1 MLDES
6 FKFYYKAVKLK
17 DMLRQGAVEWRVKK
31 DRMESI
37 AEHCFGCSI
46 LAISLQS
53 ELNFELDLGRVL
65 EIIAIHELEEL
76 FIGDIT
82 PLDNVDKNKLRENAL
97 IEIKKLVEPLKIGK
111 EILNLT
117 NEFNNMSSNEAEFA
131 KAIDKLECVL
141 EFKKYQDIGQVS
153 LSHVTEQMLENKYLK
168 MYVDMG
174 KYDLSDIF
182 FLYHMPAYEKFGIN
196 EEYWFNT
203 LKNIGVE

>member
-1 MLDES
+1 M
-6 FKFYYKAVKLK
+6 
-17 DMLRQGAVEWRVKK
+17 
-31 DRMESI
+31 
-37 AEHCFGCSI
+37 
-46 LAISLQS
+46 
-53 ELNFELDLGRVL
+53 
-65 EIIAIHELEEL
+65 
-76 FIGDIT
+76 
-82 PLDNVDKNKLRENAL
+82 
-97 IEIKKLVEPLKIGK
+97 
-111 EILNLT
+111 NLT
-117 NEFNNMSSNEAEFA
+117 

-141 EFKKYQDIGQVS
+141 EFKKYQDLGQVS